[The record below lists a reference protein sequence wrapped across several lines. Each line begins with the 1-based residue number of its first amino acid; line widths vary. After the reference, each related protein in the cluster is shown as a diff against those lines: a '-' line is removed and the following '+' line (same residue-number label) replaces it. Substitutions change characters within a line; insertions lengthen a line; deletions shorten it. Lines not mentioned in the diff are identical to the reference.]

1 MLAGLI
7 KDTTRQPIDGTP
19 GLKKLPVL
27 GALFRSRDYTS
38 NQTELVVIVTPYLVG
53 SVAEKQLATPADR
66 LNTPTDRQTI
76 LLGRLNKVYGTA
88 GQNPDGVYHGNV
100 GFIVE

>member
-1 MLAGLI
+1 MSY
-7 KDTTRQPIDGTP
+7 R
-19 GLKKLPVL
+19 
-27 GALFRSRDYTS
+27 FRLEESFEKGVRRILLS
-38 NQTELVVIVTPYLVG
+38 QIG
-53 SVAEKQLATPADR
+53 VAERQLSTPADR